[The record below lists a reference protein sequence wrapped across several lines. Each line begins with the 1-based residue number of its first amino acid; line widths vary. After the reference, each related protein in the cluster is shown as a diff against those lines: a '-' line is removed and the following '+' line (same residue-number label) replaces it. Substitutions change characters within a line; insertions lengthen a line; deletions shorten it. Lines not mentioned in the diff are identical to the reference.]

1 MAKYI
6 ISQTL
11 NTKEIPENIEKKIF
25 AEIFCEKKNFREK
38 KFDKKNCHQKN
49 LQKKVFT
56 KKKFVEKSFSKKNFS
71 KKILKIILAVFVHL
85 KKIRL
90 KFG

>member
-49 LQKKVFT
+49 L
-56 KKKFVEKSFSKKNFS
+56 
-71 KKILKIILAVFVHL
+71 
-85 KKIRL
+85 
-90 KFG
+90 